1 MKNVRIQTITRNHY
15 QCTRLNTY
23 NLSYLTLFINRPKWS
38 SYNCKS
44 KHRGWFGPELKYR
57 ECLQSLYNMSHI
69 VTTCHSIIHSTINQY
84 SNTKTHSNYSWL
96 QSTHLYAFFQFR
108 NKHRTTTELRCS
120 SLWKIRQSHFTRL
133 GLAHYYLVASALLY
147 NCALLSPNHV
157 LQLQNN
163 NCLALNFDEIM
174 SEIVYVLED
183 CFLFVHQIYTSIYF
197 IFLWK
202 L

>member
-1 MKNVRIQTITRNHY
+1 MHKTQSSQFVIFDI
-15 QCTRLNTY
+15 
-23 NLSYLTLFINRPKWS
+23 INKWS

-44 KHRGWFGPELKYR
+44 KHRGWSGPELKYR

-96 QSTHLYAFFQFR
+96 FSRVHICMLFS
-108 NKHRTTTELRCS
+108 NLEISIGRTTTELRCS
-120 SLWKIRQSHFTRL
+120 SLWKIRQSYFTRL
-133 GLAHYYLVASALLY
+133 GLAHYYLVATTLLY
-147 NCALLSPNHV
+147 NCVLLSPNHV

-197 IFLWK
+197 IFLIK